1 MLNNTSIKDG
11 DLYMSELAYSLHLDS
26 DKNRK
31 NVSRAKAK
39 TNASGTTSLSNN
51 AIQNARGLSRVDKH
65 NYRKYDNNQHLIEI
79 VRGTTSL
86 YDDVKNLYKEEFE
99 EARLE
104 YNSKQSRDDR
114 KIDDYFKKISDNSKN
129 DLACEI
135 IIELGDKKYWD
146 TKDDKFK
153 HKISNVYKQQIK
165 DLENLMPDFKIASA
179 IIHYDET
186 SPHMHIVGIPIK
198 YKSKNG
204 MSKQVGKSDVFT
216 KVKLI
221 ELQDKMRALCIA
233 SFNKEYGLNN
243 VLKTKQKGRN
253 KDINVK
259 DMDGYIEM
267 KEEISKNQE
276 RLEIANKKSLELDNN
291 SNEVKEIV
299 DNLKTTLTNKDKYV
313 LKQDEKDKIVNF
325 IQQVNTTND
334 EYKRMQKLSVTLNN
348 VDIELQENK
357 EKIKILTE
365 NNKALNI
372 KVKSLEKK
380 ADKQKDEIDELKE
393 ENFILKRTIKYFEN
407 LFDRLVSF
415 IKKRIFGKEKDRE
428 DYMHFSKELYE
439 HGIFSDETIED
450 IREDYIYSKEHG
462 NDKEKDDYD
471 ISM

>member
-1 MLNNTSIKDG
+1 MVIYICQNLPIH
-11 DLYMSELAYSLHLDS
+11 YIWVVI
-26 DKNRK
+26 KNRK
-31 NVSRAKAK
+31 NVSRARAK

-51 AIQNARGLSRVDKH
+51 AIQNARQLSRVDKH
-65 NYRKYDNNQHLIEI
+65 NYRKYDDKRHLIEI

-104 YNSKQSRDDR
+104 YNAKQTRDDR

-146 TKDDKFK
+146 TKDDNFK
-153 HKISNVYKQQIK
+153 HKMSNVYKEQVK
-165 DLENLMPDFKIASA
+165 DLEKLIPNFKVASA

-186 SPHMHIVGIPIK
+186 SPHMHVVGVPIK

-216 KVKLI
+216 KTKLI
-221 ELQDKMRALCIA
+221 ELQDKMKRLCIA
-233 SFNKEYGLNN
+233 SFNKEYGLNSI
-243 VLKTKQKGRN
+243 LKTKKKGRN

-259 DMDGYIEM
+259 DMDGYMEM
-267 KEEISKNQE
+267 QEEISKNQE
-276 RLEIANKKSLELDNN
+276 RLEKANTKSKELDSN
-291 SNEVKEIV
+291 SNKVKEIV
-299 DNLKTTLTNKDKYV
+299 NNLKTTLTSKDKYV
-313 LKQDEKDKIVNF
+313 LRQDEKAKIVSF
-325 IQQVNTTND
+325 ILQVNSTND
-334 EYKRMQKLSVTLNN
+334 EYKKIQKLSVTLNN
-348 VDIELQENK
+348 VDTELQENR

-365 NNKALNI
+365 NNDALHI

-380 ADKQKDEIDELKE
+380 VDKQKNEIDDLKQ
-393 ENFILKRTIKYFEN
+393 ENSKLKRTINYFEN
-407 LFDRLVSF
+407 LFDRLVNF

-428 DYMHFSKELYE
+428 DYIHFSKELYE

-450 IREDYIYSKEHG
+450 IRDDYRFAKEH
-462 NDKEKDDYD
+462 NNNKEKDDFD
-471 ISM
+471 IEI